1 MASLR
6 RQNAFEKFFEN
17 RSFLI
22 KMYENNSITKRE
34 FLELNYDAIRKSP
47 IRPFV
52 KIDSFEKGLY
62 NYQYYNS
69 LAKYYKTLARE
80 LKMSKNAKRDRNTYL
95 NKCNHFYHQKDISS
109 YKLIKYLEFRGVEAY
124 FVETK
129 SPGLRG
135 KLYEIVLKDFDE
147 AIFHSKSEW
156 LLEKLRD
163 AGVFIEG
170 KHESVI
176 SEYINERY

>member
-1 MASLR
+1 MIGVR
-6 RQNAFEKFFEN
+6 KRNAFEKFFEN

-34 FLELNYDAIRKSP
+34 FLEMNYEAIRNSC

-80 LKMSKNAKRDRNTYL
+80 LKMSKNYKRDRNTYL
-95 NKCNHFYHQKDISS
+95 NKCDHYYHLKDVSS
-109 YKLIKYLEFRGVEAY
+109 LKLMKFLGFKGVEAY
-124 FVETK
+124 FIETK
-129 SPGLRG
+129 SVGLRG
-135 KLYEIVLKDFDE
+135 KLYEIVLRDFEE

-156 LLEKLRD
+156 LLKELQE
-163 AGVFIEG
+163 AGVFLEG
-170 KHESVI
+170 KHKSVI
-176 SEYINERY
+176 AEYIDERY

>member
-1 MASLR
+1 MTGFR

-22 KMYENNSITKRE
+22 EMYENNSITKRE
-34 FLELNYDAIRKSP
+34 FLEMNYEAIRRSS

-80 LKMSKNAKRDRNTYL
+80 LRSSKNYKRDKNTYL
-95 NKCNHFYHQKDISS
+95 NKCDHFYYLKDVSS
-109 YKLIKYLEFRGVEAY
+109 LKLIKYLDFRGVEAY

-129 SPGLRG
+129 SNSLKG
-135 KLYEIVLKDFDE
+135 KLYEIVLTDYKE

-156 LLEKLRD
+156 LLEELKE

-170 KHESVI
+170 KHKSVI
-176 SEYINERY
+176 ADYINEFY